1 MLKKLYQKYGIIM
14 IFNDKTQYDY
24 AYFLINHYKQISKKL
39 IIDKQYHQKKEVYL
53 LGRPRLILNNFIK

>member
-1 MLKKLYQKYGIIM
+1 MLKKLYQKDGIIM

-39 IIDKQYHQKKEVYL
+39 IIDKQYHQKKGFIYL
-53 LGRPRLILNNFIK
+53 EDQG